1 MYKVI
6 GSIKTRAMR
15 VLWAM
20 HEIGLEYE
28 HIKASA
34 QSEEAK
40 LVNPSGKVPSLNVD
54 GTIINDSTA
63 IITYLA
69 DKHGQLTYP
78 AGTIERAKQDSLTQ
92 FILDELD
99 AVLWTAARHTFV
111 LPEDKRVKGI
121 KETLRWEFSK
131 SLKTLDDRMIE
142 GPNLMGEKFTIPDII
157 LTHIGGWARVA
168 KFDLPDGRLRDYFR
182 HQIKRPAYV
191 TVSAL
196 H

>member
-111 LPEDKRVKGI
+111 LPEDKCVKGI

-168 KFDLPDGRLRDYFR
+168 KFDVPDGRLRDYFR

-196 H
+196 Y

>member
-196 H
+196 Y

>member
-168 KFDLPDGRLRDYFR
+168 KFDVPDGRLRDYFR

>member
-1 MYKVI
+1 
-6 GSIKTRAMR
+6 MR

-40 LVNPSGKVPSLNVD
+40 LVNPSGIVPSLNVD

-168 KFDLPDGRLRDYFR
+168 KFDVPDGRLRDYFR

-196 H
+196 Y